1 MPREAPWWVAATLN
15 WPWTGLLARVGL
27 TSAYIVGGID
37 KLVNFDAA
45 IAEQAHF
52 GLHPAWLWATLAV
65 AVELVGPVLI
75 ISGRFVW
82 LGAGAIGVLTAIA
95 TFVANDFWNFS
106 GAARSAAFNE
116 FFEHVGLIAG
126 FVLVALVAEHKRRI
140 EVPYAHVA

>member
-1 MPREAPWWVAATLN
+1 MDRKDPWWVTAPLN
-15 WPWTGLLARVGL
+15 WPWTWLLARIGL
-27 TSAYIVGGID
+27 TSAYIVGGVD
-37 KLVNFDAA
+37 KLANFDAA

-52 GLHPAWLWATLAV
+52 GLRPAWLWATLAI
-65 AVELVGPVLI
+65 AVELIGPVLI

-95 TFVANDFWNFS
+95 TFVANDFWNLT

-140 EVPYAHVA
+140 EAPHANVT